1 MKPVSLITL
10 LLFLGGVAWALTR
23 SEPSVRSIQSGY
35 YSIMRPFLSSGSA
48 METKIRSFD
57 EEIEHSKVLKA
68 KLSVAETKLVQM
80 EHEIAQLK
88 DLEQENIQMRAA
100 LNFQKR
106 TNFSVTAA
114 KIIRRKPSN
123 WWETAHI
130 NRGTDHG
137 IRAQLPVIAAEG
149 LVGKVD
155 RPNSDSSTV
164 ILLTDEACQVSAKVL
179 GNGVAQEVGI
189 LSGQRAQDG
198 ENPMLRLKYLS
209 RDTNVKPGQL
219 VVSTGRGKLF
229 PKDVALGTIVAI
241 ERGPINAEALVKPA
255 VDFATIHTV
264 FVLTNPK

>member
-57 EEIEHSKVLKA
+57 DELEHSRVYKA
-68 KLSVAETKLVQM
+68 QLDIAEAELVRM
-80 EHEIAQLK
+80 RMEIAQLK
-88 DLEQENIQMRAA
+88 DLEQENVQMRAA
-100 LNFQKR
+100 LNFQER

-130 NRGTDHG
+130 DRGKDHG

-189 LSGQRAQDG
+189 LSGQRAQNG

-209 RDTNVKPGQL
+209 RDTNVKPGQK

-229 PKDVALGTIVAI
+229 PKDVALGTIVSI

-255 VDFATIHTV
+255 VDFATVHTV